1 MMKQENFHMSVDK
14 NHMKEPNYN
23 VDLVTQVGIIGE
35 FDPETETWVIEKKAL
50 RKRMMSDRADKSN
63 EAENNGRNNKK
74 MSYYKFNAALNVLE
88 NLGLMK
94 EDGKLLIFRKIDKT
108 FLKLTPRTI
117 YYCGMNLPPFTMK
130 IYFFLLNKWN
140 RHVKYGYNGQLY
152 RFSKKTLLEMA
163 GIPYHSENL
172 IVVTDSLN
180 MLKKLGLISFN
191 GPFRLSQQG
200 GSYYDLT
207 GAWQKN
213 ETDTLEELIEF
224 EVMYNGL
231 PMTKKERRQLESDIV
246 EFCQSATKQD
256 LYAIRNKSKKIDNPI
271 IARIIREMSGEQLN
285 ELSTGQTYNDSAGK
299 CVLSFASCEAR
310 PEKSSMSPMSPY
322 DELFEFFKTDDK
334 RLRDVW
340 EDNCRFL
347 SETVY
352 NLFTKEKTWS
362 DVKDSLTED
371 ERRLVNCVKMR
382 ELDRYVEKFERLFGK

>member
-1 MMKQENFHMSVDK
+1 MKQENFHISVDK
-14 NHMKEPNYN
+14 GHMEKPDYN
-23 VDLVTQVGIIGE
+23 VDLVSQAYYLGE
-35 FDPETETWVIEKKAL
+35 FNQDEETWTIEKKIL
-50 RKRMMSDRADKSN
+50 RKRMISDKTDGKN

-74 MSYYKFNAALNVLE
+74 MSYYKFNAALNVLS

-94 EDGKLLIFRKIDKT
+94 EEGKFLIFKKVDKV

-163 GIPYHSENL
+163 GIPYHTNNL

-180 MLKKLGLISFN
+180 MLKKLGLISFD

-200 GSYYDLT
+200 GSYYNLT

-231 PMTKKERRQLESDIV
+231 PMTKKERRQLEDDIV
-246 EFCQSATKQD
+246 EFCQSATRED
-256 LYAIRNKSKKIDNPI
+256 LYTIRNKHKKINNPI
-271 IARIIREMSGEQLN
+271 IARIVR
-285 ELSTGQTYNDSAGK
+285 ELSNKQLKDLISATGQTDEQLK
-299 CVLSFASCEAR
+299 RAS
-310 PEKSSMSPMSPY
+310 SPY
-322 DELFEFFKTDDK
+322 DDLFKLFKVEDEDLK
-334 RLRDVW
+334 EVW
-340 EDNCRFL
+340 EDNRRKLAKITYLL
-347 SETVY
+347 S
-352 NLFTKEKTWS
+352 LEKKKWGE
-362 DVKDSLTED
+362 VKDLLTED
-371 ERRLVNCVKMR
+371 EKRLVNSMNSYARQK
-382 ELDRYVEKFERLFGK
+382 EYVETYEKLLPNQINDDTM

>member
-1 MMKQENFHMSVDK
+1 MSVDK
-14 NHMKEPNYN
+14 DHMREPDYN
-23 VDLVTQVGIIGE
+23 VDLVTQVGLIGE
-35 FDPETETWVIEKKAL
+35 FDPEMETWIVEKKVL
-50 RKRMMSDRADKSN
+50 RKRMMSDRGDKSN

-74 MSYYKFNAALNVLE
+74 MSYYKFNAALNVLS

-94 EDGKLLIFRKIDKT
+94 EKGKLLIFRKIDKT

-180 MLKKLGLISFN
+180 MLKKLGLISFD

-224 EVMYNGL
+224 EVMYNSL
-231 PMTKKERRQLESDIV
+231 PMTKKERRRLEDDIV
-246 EFCQSATKQD
+246 EFCQSATRED
-256 LYAIRNKSKKIDNPI
+256 LYTIRNKHKKINSPI
-271 IARIIREMSGEQLN
+271 IARIIRELSDKQLN
-285 ELSTGQTYNDSAGK
+285 ALVSGQEKKENDL
-299 CVLSFASCEAR
+299 CV
-310 PEKSSMSPMSPY
+310 Y
-322 DELFEFFKTDDK
+322 DELFKLFDAQDLDM
-334 RLRDVW
+334 RGVW
-340 EDNCRFL
+340 EDNRRHLAKTAYLL
-347 SETVY
+347 SSG
-352 NLFTKEKTWS
+352 KEMWS
-362 DVKDSLTED
+362 NVKDSLTED
-371 ERRLVNCVKMR
+371 ERDLINTLRGKNR
-382 ELDRYVEKFERLFGK
+382 EKYAEKYEKSFSPI